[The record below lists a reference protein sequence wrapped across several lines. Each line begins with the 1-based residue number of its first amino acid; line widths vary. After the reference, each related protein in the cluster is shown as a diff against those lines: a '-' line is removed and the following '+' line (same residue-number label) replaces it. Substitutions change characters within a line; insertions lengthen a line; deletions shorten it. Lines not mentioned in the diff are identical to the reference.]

1 MTAVDDSTALARVRT
16 ALTRALLP
24 GFDLT
29 ADVRPMPGGAST
41 RKFFRVTSPEGALV
55 AMFVPAP
62 SQEINKARQA
72 QTTAPFVEVHGLLEA
87 AEVRVPRLLAHDPE
101 LQILLVEDL
110 GDDTLAEF
118 LKRYPDERV
127 GLYRSAV
134 RALAKTQDRLRDLPE
149 ASVVR
154 RRAFDQELLSWE
166 MDHFLEYALLERG
179 LVPTASDV
187 TIFEQARDALA
198 TEIASWP
205 RVFVHRD
212 YQSRNLM
219 VPLGD
224 TGQSARE
231 LVWIDFQDAMLG
243 PRVYDLVAL
252 LTDSYQAFERPFI
265 LERLQDYADASG
277 RPDDFEQIQ
286 REFDL
291 VTVQRKLKDAG
302 RFVFLNKVNGMPHFL
317 PYVEPTIDKVFAAL
331 ERLTGFEHLA
341 ALHEMLARVTG
352 RPRTAI
358 AG

>member
-1 MTAVDDSTALARVRT
+1 MTAVDHSDALARVRA

-24 GFDLT
+24 GFAPT
-29 ADVRPMPGGAST
+29 ADIQPMPGGAST
-41 RKFFRVTSPEGALV
+41 RKFFRVSSPEGALV
-55 AMFVPAP
+55 AMYVPAP

-87 AEVRVPRLLAHDPE
+87 AAVRVPRLLAHDPD

-118 LKRYPDERV
+118 LKRSPGARE

-134 RALAKTQDRLRDLPE
+134 RALAETQNRLSDLPE

-154 RRAFDQELLSWE
+154 RRAFDQDLLSWE

-179 LVPTASDV
+179 LVPSAADV
-187 TIFEQARDALA
+187 LVFERARDWL
-198 TEIASWP
+198 TSEIASWP

-219 VPLGD
+219 IADVERD
-224 TGQSARE
+224 E
-231 LVWIDFQDAMLG
+231 LAWIDFQDAMLG

-252 LTDSYQAFERPFI
+252 LTDSYQTFERPFV
-265 LERLQDYADASG
+265 LERLRDYADASG
-277 RPDDFEQIQ
+277 RPEDFERIQ
-286 REFDL
+286 LEFDL

-331 ERLTGFEHLA
+331 DRLADFEQLA
-341 ALHEMLARVTG
+341 ELHEMLARVTG
-352 RPRTAI
+352 RPRASN
-358 AG
+358 GG